1 MRTELLSG
9 NFFEDIGH
17 AISVNVS
24 NIPSIFTKNIGTNF
38 KEAQRSVQTQL
49 FDPINNA
56 TSVNA
61 INIWKPLNEASIAI
75 KNAILNNP
83 GSVPFGNLY
92 ASLADPNYVA
102 KQNTLK
108 GLNPDGTVPKPETA
122 KSIPVQYLAIGTAV
136 LIAIALVNKKKNSPI
151 PTITK
156 G

>member
-1 MRTELLSG
+1 MRIEFMGG
-9 NFFEDIGH
+9 NILEDIGH

-24 NIPSIFTKNIGTNF
+24 NIPGIFTKNFETNF
-38 KEAQRSVQTQL
+38 KEAQRSFQTQI

-56 TSVNA
+56 ASVNA
-61 INIWKPLNEASIAI
+61 TNLWAPINAASIAI

-83 GSVPFGNLY
+83 SSVPFGNLY

-102 KQNTLK
+102 KQNGLK
-108 GLNPDGTVPKPETA
+108 GLNPDGTVPKAATSQP
-122 KSIPVQYLAIGTAV
+122 IPVQYLAIGAGV